1 MSKVKTIKKD
11 EILTII
17 KNVYNLSSNKEA
29 ETRFCDLD
37 SLIEVIS
44 SNLNA
49 GEKVNIGKYLVIEK
63 KHVDAKH
70 KDARVGRNP
79 KTGESIHIQAKDV
92 PAHDIVTVKASK
104 ALNKEA
110 E

>member
-17 KNVYNLSSNKEA
+17 KDVYGLATKKEA

-37 SLIEVIS
+37 SLIEVVS
-44 SNLNA
+44 SNLQA
-49 GEKVNIGKYLVIEK
+49 GEKVNIGKYLTVEK
-63 KHVDAKH
+63 KRVEAKH
-70 KDARVGRNP
+70 TDARVGRNP
-79 KTGESIHIQAKDV
+79 STGQPVDIKAKDV
-92 PAHDIVTVKASK
+92 PAHDVVTVKQTK
-104 ALNKEA
+104 ALAKA

>member
-17 KNVYNLSSNKEA
+17 KDVYGFSTKKEA

-49 GEKVNIGKYLVIEK
+49 GEKVNIGKYLVLEK
-63 KHVDAKH
+63 KHVEAKPS
-70 KDARVGRNP
+70 KNGEMTRVIDGVNTKVP
-79 KTGESIHIQAKDV
+79 YTTEAK
-92 PAHDIVTVKASK
+92 PEHDEVRLKSTKQ
-104 ALNKEA
+104 LNK
-110 E
+110 